1 MQSAQHMKQARCQV
15 YLHPAAATSPAAV
28 EAIQARTGLL
38 VIVGTS
44 QRACLTQPR
53 PVAPSTEADSGPWGG
68 AA

>member
-1 MQSAQHMKQARCQV
+1 MQSTQHARCPV
-15 YLHPAAATSPAAV
+15 YLHPAAATSPATV

-38 VIVGTS
+38 VIISTS

-53 PVAPSTEADSGPWGG
+53 PAAHSTDDEFGPWGG

>member
-1 MQSAQHMKQARCQV
+1 MQSAQHTPKVRCPV

-38 VIVGTS
+38 VIIGTS